1 MTCKLDERKHN
12 HYFKS
17 VAGLNEID
25 VYRVLELF
33 EVSDHALGHAI
44 KKLLVAGDRG
54 VKDQY
59 RDVQEAADTL
69 QRWMQMVNEDIER
82 GDVK

>member
-17 VAGLNEID
+17 VAGLTEID

-33 EVSDHALGHAI
+33 EVTDGAIAHAV
-44 KKLLVAGDRG
+44 KKLLVAGKRG
-54 VKDQY
+54 HKDAY
-59 RDVQEAADTL
+59 RDVQEASDTL
-69 QRWMQMVNEDIER
+69 QRWFQMRNQDIER
-82 GDVK
+82 GDIK

>member
-17 VAGLNEID
+17 VAGLTEID

-33 EVSDHALGHAI
+33 EVNDHALGHAI

-82 GDVK
+82 EDVK